1 MYNLKNVEEKRFKIK
16 PVITIKSKKNKAR
29 ESKEKKKKQ
38 ARRRY
43 RVSCKKQIQIR
54 QPKQ

>member
-29 ESKEKKKKQ
+29 ESKEKKKKTGKEE
-38 ARRRY
+38 
-43 RVSCKKQIQIR
+43 VPSKL
-54 QPKQ
+54 